1 MVAEPVSTGI
11 GVAAGALAFA
21 EAALAS
27 AKFLHNQFENIRSHK
42 DTLNRFVNELA
53 SLQTTLQSIV
63 SIVGPDAPR
72 PLTQRDETRVRL
84 LEEPLRCCANTC
96 NALANGLQRCRIS
109 DSDGKGDY
117 FWKWLKQD
125 FRGKKTKEAWQ
136 ELERH
141 KNTLAVALQFVSMS
155 VRVMREKA

>member
-11 GVAAGALAFA
+11 SVAASTLAFA

-27 AKFLHNQFENIRSHK
+27 AKFLYNQFESIRSHK
-42 DTLNRFVNELA
+42 DTVNRFINELA
-53 SLQTTLQSIV
+53 SLQTILQSIV
-63 SIVGPDAPR
+63 SIVSPDAPR
-72 PLTQRDETRVRL
+72 PLTQRDDNRVRQL
-84 LEEPLRCCANTC
+84 GEPLRNCVNTC
-96 NALANGLQRCRIS
+96 QTLADRLQLCKIS

-155 VRVMREKA
+155 VRAIREKA